1 MIEHVERLCPELEAD
16 IFGYDEMLEQ
26 SHIEVGAAGVG
37 KDLPSKSPK
46 GQSAGRGDGSRV
58 ILRRPEISRGAAG
71 ETVGIAHHVD
81 VRCKVGKSVG
91 YPRVIR
97 RYGASASVVDIEG
110 DSALDGGDAGPLPS
124 SQNFAF

>member
-1 MIEHVERLCPELEAD
+1 M
-16 IFGYDEMLEQ
+16 
-26 SHIEVGAAGVG
+26 AAGLYSVG
-37 KDLPSKSPK
+37 PKSPEGPLEK
-46 GQSAGRGDGSRV
+46 
-58 ILRRPEISRGAAG
+58 
-71 ETVGIAHHVD
+71 TVGIAHHVD